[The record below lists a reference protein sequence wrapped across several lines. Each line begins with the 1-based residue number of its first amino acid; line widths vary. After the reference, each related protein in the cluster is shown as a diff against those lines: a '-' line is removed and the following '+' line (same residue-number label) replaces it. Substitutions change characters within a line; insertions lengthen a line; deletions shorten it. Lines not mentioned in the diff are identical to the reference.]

1 VFVYEKPD
9 RHFAE
14 NLAGARLIRYLSW
27 MRKMEMGKESNDIDQ
42 MRSEHLFSAHGKGG
56 DAGPQ
61 TVVMEMNR
69 KLSIN

>member
-1 VFVYEKPD
+1 M
-9 RHFAE
+9 
-14 NLAGARLIRYLSW
+14 IRYLSW